1 METLKC
7 NSDHIK
13 TMKKLRYIFFA
24 LAAIITASCSK
35 HNTDGPQPLNSYI
48 FFDAGMSDIVE
59 TKTEQIPVDVFQNDD
74 TAFGV
79 LGFYQDNAPI
89 FNGYTNNIA
98 HVYREDGLY
107 KYDNLAV
114 WQGTSHRFSAFYPY
128 DDELLSSVKVG
139 TDNIPYIEYTQPWDK
154 SDMKDILGAYTE
166 VENANPASVNEPV
179 ELHFYHLL
187 WAFNVVIKNSQ
198 TLEVTADEKIENPSL
213 IIKKIT
219 LSLGDFPKNANLKLD
234 QNFSVI
240 PGSAVPEPESVI
252 LYSEETGEEVVSGE
266 IGQFGPLLFIPVTSL
281 TYKITVDYTTQ
292 SGFSDTFTYP
302 ASGYISVSSTFSKG
316 QVYNLVIEK
325 TNDKFFVGN
334 INNDGNWDDWNQ
346 NVNHEFE

>member
-1 METLKC
+1 
-7 NSDHIK
+7 
-13 TMKKLRYIFFA
+13 MKKLRYIFFA

-59 TKTEQIPVDVFQNDD
+59 TKTELIPDDVFQNDG

-98 HVYREDGLY
+98 QVYREDGLY

-114 WQGTSHRFSAFYPY
+114 WQGTTHRFSAFYPY
-128 DDELLSSVKVG
+128 DQLLSNVKVG
-139 TDNIPYIEYTQPWDK
+139 SDNIPYIEYIQPWEMGE
-154 SDMKDILGAYTE
+154 MKDILGAY
-166 VENANPASVNEPV
+166 ANPASKHGPV
-179 ELHFYHLL
+179 TLHFQHLL
-187 WAFNVVIKNSQ
+187 WKFNIVIRNSQ
-198 TLEVTADEKIENPSL
+198 NLEVTPAGNIENPHV
-213 IIKKIT
+213 IIKEVT
-219 LSLGDFPKNANLKLD
+219 LSLKDFPEKANLRVD
-234 QNFSVI
+234 QGFTVSY
-240 PGSAVPEPESVI
+240 GSGISQTCV
-252 LYSEETGEEVVSGE
+252 LYSDEAGEQIDSGKSR
-266 IGQFGPLLFIPVTSL
+266 IYGPLLFIPVSSL
-281 TYKITVDYTTQ
+281 SYQVTVKYTTQ
-292 SGFSDTFTYP
+292 SGFSDNFTYP

>member
-1 METLKC
+1 
-7 NSDHIK
+7 
-13 TMKKLRYIFFA
+13 MKKLRYIFFA
-24 LAAIITASCSK
+24 LAAILTASCSK

-59 TKTEQIPVDVFQNDD
+59 TKTELIPDDVFQNDG

-98 HVYREDGLY
+98 RVYREDGLY
-107 KYDNLAV
+107 KYDNLAL

-128 DDELLSSVKVG
+128 DELLSSVKVG
-139 TDNIPYIEYTQPWDK
+139 ADNIPYIEYTQPWDK

-166 VENANPASVNEPV
+166 VENANPAKKNESVQV
-179 ELHFYHLL
+179 HFQHLL
-187 WAFNVVIKNSQ
+187 WAFNIVIRNSQ
-198 TLEVTADEKIENPSL
+198 NLEVTPAGNIENPHV
-213 IIKKIT
+213 IIKEVT
-219 LSLGDFPKNANLKLD
+219 LSLKDFPEKANLRVD
-234 QNFSVI
+234 QGFTVSY
-240 PGSAVPEPESVI
+240 GSGISQTCV
-252 LYSEETGEEVVSGE
+252 LYSDEAGEQIDSGKP
-266 IGQFGPLLFIPVTSL
+266 GTFGPLLFIPVSNL
-281 TYKITVDYTTQ
+281 SYKVTVKYTTQ

-334 INNDGNWDDWNQ
+334 INNDGKWDDWNQ

>member
-1 METLKC
+1 
-7 NSDHIK
+7 
-13 TMKKLRYIFFA
+13 MKKLRYIFFA

-98 HVYREDGLY
+98 RVYREDGLY

-128 DDELLSSVKVG
+128 DELLSSVKVG

-219 LSLGDFPKNANLKLD
+219 LSLGDFPSTANLKLD
-234 QNFSVI
+234 EDFTVT
-240 PGSAVPEPESVI
+240 PGMISTKSCT
-252 LYSEETGEEVVSGE
+252 LYSAETEAEVLIE
-266 IGQFGPLLFIPVTSL
+266 TEQTRTFGRLLFIPVPTL
-281 TYKITVDYTTQ
+281 KYQVTVEYVITGGKTVTY
-292 SGFSDTFTYP
+292 TYP
-302 ASGYISVSSTFSKG
+302 ATG
-316 QVYNLVIEK
+316 QYQTRSEPLEHGKLYNLTIDK
-325 TNDKFFVGN
+325 ANDKFFVG
-334 INNDGNWDDWNQ
+334 IEPGNWDE
-346 NVNHEFE
+346 VNFEHSFN

>member
-35 HNTDGPQPLNSYI
+35 HNTDGLQPLNSYI

-59 TKTEQIPVDVFQNDD
+59 TKTELIPDDVFQNDG

-98 HVYREDGLY
+98 RVYREDGLY
-107 KYDNLAV
+107 KYDNLAL

-128 DDELLSSVKVG
+128 DELLSSVKVG
-139 TDNIPYIEYTQPWDK
+139 TDNIPYIEYTQPWDMA
-154 SDMKDILGAYTE
+154 DMKDILGAYTE

-179 ELHFYHLL
+179 ELHFNHLL

-198 TLEVTADEKIENPSL
+198 TLDVTADEKIENPSL

-240 PGSAVPEPESVI
+240 PGSAVPESVI
-252 LYSEETGEEVVSGE
+252 LYSEETGEQVVSGKS
-266 IGQFGPLLFIPVTSL
+266 GTFGPLLFIPVTSL

-325 TNDKFFVGN
+325 SNDRFFVGKIDN
-334 INNDGNWDDWNQ
+334 SGNWTDFDRNLEH
-346 NVNHEFE
+346 NFE